1 MCRQWRA
8 LVVPLIQLALGT
20 LPGRA
25 AAQPIEYTLDLREP
39 QLHLIHVTMTVP
51 SAAPAATIQFP
62 AWNNLYQVRD
72 FVRDVQD
79 LEASCDA
86 SPEELTQLDLN
97 TWQTAPQPCARLEV
111 RYAVYANDD
120 SIFSA
125 ALNEEHAFL
134 NFALL
139 LFYLP
144 KERERS
150 ARVRFLL
157 PAGWKLATALPEDGD
172 EFMAPNYDRLVDS
185 PAEAGS
191 FQQYEY
197 RQSGATYRIIVHAD
211 PADYS
216 PDRLL
221 TSIEKITATETA
233 MMGEAPFSRFTFFF
247 HFLRPGRSGGME
259 HREGTAIS
267 FPAGRLARDWGFLE
281 ATIAHEFFH
290 LWNVKRIRPQGLE
303 PIDYVHGNDTGDLW
317 FCEGVTS
324 YYQELILLRAG
335 LVDRKTFYDHL
346 GGEIERLQE
355 RPARRTQSLE
365 ESGRE
370 AWLEKYPDYHRPER
384 SISYYNKGALLGLL
398 LDLAMRHATGNQSG
412 LDDLMRGM
420 NDDFAH
426 RGRFFTES
434 DLRREV
440 ARLAPGLRDVDAF
453 FRDYLFG
460 TRELDYETTLGFAGL
475 KLLQKTSAKPAMGF
489 RAVQAF
495 DEPAQVQSVESGS
508 SAEKAGLETGDDVL
522 RLNNQPL
529 AGFPDDLIS
538 GMNPGEKIRL
548 QVRRGGRTL
557 EIEFPLGGR
566 TVTEYRVEEIRRP
579 APDQLQV
586 RTGWLEGK
594 SGSGVTH
601 P

>member
-8 LVVPLIQLALGT
+8 LVIPLVQLALGA

-25 AAQPIEYTLDLREP
+25 APQPIDYALDLRQP

-51 SAAPAATIQFP
+51 AASPSTTIQFP
-62 AWNNLYQVRD
+62 AWNNLYQIRD
-72 FVRDVQD
+72 FVHDVQE

-86 SPEELTQLDLN
+86 SPEELTHLDLN
-97 TWQTAPQPCARLEV
+97 TWQTGPQPCSRLEV

-125 ALNEEHAFL
+125 VLNEEHAFL

-150 ARVRFLL
+150 ARVKFLL
-157 PAGWKLATALPEDGD
+157 PAGWKLATALPEDED
-172 EFMAPNYDRLVDS
+172 EFTAPNYDRLVDS
-185 PAEAGS
+185 PAEAGK

-211 PADYS
+211 PAEYS
-216 PDRLL
+216 ADRLL

-247 HFLRPGRSGGME
+247 HFSRPGRGGGME

-267 FPAGRLARDWGFLE
+267 FPAGRLARDWGYLE

-303 PIDYVHGNDTGDLW
+303 PIDYVRGNDTCDLW
-317 FCEGVTS
+317 FSEGVTS
-324 YYQELILLRAG
+324 YYQELTLLRAG
-335 LVDRKTFYDHL
+335 LVDRKRFYDRL
-346 GGEIERLQE
+346 AGEIERLQE
-355 RPARRTQSLE
+355 RPGRWTQSLE

-384 SISYYNKGALLGLL
+384 GISYYNKGALLGLL

-412 LDDLMRGM
+412 LDDLMRAM

-426 RGRFFTES
+426 RGRYFTES

-440 ARLAPGLRDVDAF
+440 GRLAPGFRNVDAF
-453 FRDYLFG
+453 FQDYLFG
-460 TRELDYETTLGFAGL
+460 KRELDYETYLDYAGL
-475 KLLQKTSAKPAMGF
+475 RFLQKISARPALGF
-489 RAVQAF
+489 RAVQVF
-495 DEPAQVQSVESGS
+495 DDPAQVQSVESGS
-508 SAEKAGLETGDDVL
+508 SAEKAGLERGDGLL

-529 AGFPDDLIS
+529 TGVPDDVIS

-557 EIEFPLGGR
+557 EIEFLLGSR
-566 TVTEYRVEEIRRP
+566 TATEYRVEEIRRP

-586 RTGWLEGK
+586 RTGWLEGS
-594 SGSGVTH
+594 SGSRVTH